1 MNIFRIELKRAFTNI
16 RFYIALLVGMLIIT
30 LHLIDIIPVMINSYE
45 CDGEFVKTTF
55 YVWIGAG
62 TYKWHTYLYFLIFP
76 LIATLPYG
84 ISTFTDRK
92 NCVDFQYM
100 TKCGKMKYYSAKYI
114 AVFLSGGCAV
124 VSPLVVNFLVC
135 TLFFPLLTPEVTSAM
150 YSVTGDTMMHELFY
164 SVPLLYL
171 AIYMIIIFMYSGL
184 YATLTMI
191 VSDMTEYRFVA
202 EECSFFIYV
211 FIISF
216 FDIFEMSEY
225 MPVYYL
231 IPGYSSISAKIVF
244 AEMAVLALITFGYVF
259 VKGKRN

>member
-1 MNIFRIELKRAFTNI
+1 
-16 RFYIALLVGMLIIT
+16 
-30 LHLIDIIPVMINSYE
+30 
-45 CDGEFVKTTF
+45 
-55 YVWIGAG
+55 
-62 TYKWHTYLYFLIFP
+62 
-76 LIATLPYG
+76 
-84 ISTFTDRK
+84 
-92 NCVDFQYM
+92 
-100 TKCGKMKYYSAKYI
+100 
-114 AVFLSGGCAV
+114 
-124 VSPLVVNFLVC
+124 
-135 TLFFPLLTPEVTSAM
+135 M

-202 EECSFFIYV
+202 EVGSFFIYV